1 MNYSAF
7 TSLALKLIGV
17 VFVLSSMLDYLTILI
32 PPNLASQSWKIG
44 AVAGIV
50 DRGVVPLVGMAFVM
64 VGYLIDGL
72 ATANNAPL
80 KKPGS
85 KFNLKLPVYIL
96 SAFLG
101 LLFLLAVP
109 FHLSNLNSAKTDA
122 LARIEQGAGQGAEQ
136 IQQFLTQ
143 VDTLSKNP
151 GRLNEQVQRLNQVIE
166 SGQAQG
172 RQLNAQQL
180 ETLRQQ
186 RQQLQGLR
194 DLAKNPE
201 DYKKRTDELKNQLE
215 TQLRERSKQ
224 AESQATTQALK
235 QSLRIGLSSLMLAI
249 VYSVIGWIGLKSEI
263 TSPKGPKMPARPK
276 VKR

>member
-1 MNYSAF
+1 MNYPAF
-7 TSLALKLIGV
+7 TSLVLKLIGV
-17 VFVLSSMLDYLTILI
+17 IFVLSSLLDYVTLAVPL
-32 PPNLASQSWKIG
+32 NLDNQSWQIG
-44 AVAGIV
+44 LVTNIV
-50 DRGVVPLVGMAFVM
+50 DRGVVPLVGMGFIL
-64 VGYLIDGL
+64 VGYFIDGL
-72 ATANNAPL
+72 ADPNPL
-80 KKPGS
+80 KKSGFS
-85 KFNLKLPVYIL
+85 LKLPIYIL
-96 SAFLG
+96 AALLG
-101 LLFLLAVP
+101 LVFLLMVP
-109 FHLSNLNSAKTDA
+109 LHLNNLNSAKTDA
-122 LARIEQGAGQGAEQ
+122 LERIQQGAGQGAEQ

-151 GRLNEQVQRLNQVIE
+151 NQLNQQINRLNQAVE
-166 SGQAQG
+166 AGQVQG

-194 DLAKNPE
+194 DLAQNPE
-201 DYKKRTDELKNQLE
+201 EYKKRTEELKNQLE
-215 TQLRERSKQ
+215 TQLLERRKQ

-263 TSPKGPKMPARPK
+263 SSPKGPKAAPRPK

>member
-7 TSLALKLIGV
+7 TSLTLKLIGV
-17 VFVLSSMLDYLTILI
+17 IFVLSSMLDYLTILI
-32 PPNLASQSWKIG
+32 PPNLQSQSWKIG

-50 DRGVVPLVGMAFVM
+50 DSGVVPLVGIAFIL
-64 VGYLIDGL
+64 VGYFIDGL
-72 ATANNAPL
+72 ANTTPL
-80 KKPGS
+80 KKSG
-85 KFNLKLPVYIL
+85 FNLKFPVYIL
-96 SAFLG
+96 SALLG
-101 LLFLLAVP
+101 LMFLLAVP

-122 LARIEQGAGQGAEQ
+122 LERIQQGAGQGAEQ

-143 VDTLSKNP
+143 VDTLSRNP
-151 GRLNEQVQRLNQVIE
+151 GRLNEQLQRLNQAIE
-166 SGQAQG
+166 AGQVQG

-194 DLAKNPE
+194 DLAQNPQE
-201 DYKKRTDELKNQLE
+201 YKKRTEELKNQLE
-215 TQLRERSKQ
+215 TQLRERRKR
-224 AESQATTQALK
+224 AEDQATTQALK

-263 TSPKGPKMPARPK
+263 SSPKGPKAPARPK

>member
-7 TSLALKLIGV
+7 TSLVLKLIGV
-17 VFVLSSMLDYLTILI
+17 IFILSSLLDYVTLAI
-32 PPNLASQSWKIG
+32 PLNLENQSWQIG
-44 AVAGIV
+44 LVTNIV
-50 DRGVVPLVGMAFVM
+50 DRGVVPLVGIAFIL

-72 ATANNAPL
+72 ADANPL
-80 KKPGS
+80 KKSG
-85 KFNLKLPVYIL
+85 FNLKLPVYIL
-96 SAFLG
+96 SALLG
-101 LLFLLAVP
+101 LMFLLMVP
-109 FHLSNLNSAKTDA
+109 LHLNNLNSAKTDA
-122 LARIEQGAGQGAEQ
+122 LERIQQGAGQGAEQ

-143 VDTLSKNP
+143 VDTLSRNP
-151 GRLNEQVQRLNQVIE
+151 NQLNQQIQRLNQAIE
-166 SGQAQG
+166 AGQVQG

-194 DLAKNPE
+194 DLSQNPE
-201 DYKKRTDELKNQLE
+201 EYKKRTEELKNQLE
-215 TQLRERSKQ
+215 TQLLERRKQ

-263 TSPKGPKMPARPK
+263 TSPKGPKAAPRPK

>member
-7 TSLALKLIGV
+7 TSLVLKLIGV
-17 VFVLSSMLDYLTILI
+17 IFILSSVLDYLTILI
-32 PPNLASQSWKIG
+32 PVNFGSASWKIG
-44 AVAGIV
+44 VVTNIV
-50 DRGVVPLVGMAFVM
+50 DRGVVPLVGIGFIL
-64 VGYLIDGL
+64 VGYFIDGL
-72 ATANNAPL
+72 ANANPL
-80 KKPGS
+80 KKSGL
-85 KFNLKLPVYIL
+85 NLKFPVYIL

-109 FHLSNLNSAKTDA
+109 FHLININDVKTDA
-122 LARIEQGAGQGAEQ
+122 LERIQQGAGQGAEQ

-151 GRLNEQVQRLNQVIE
+151 GRLNEQIQRLNQAIE
-166 SGQAQG
+166 TGQVQG

-201 DYKKRTDELKNQLE
+201 EYQKRTDELKNQLE
-215 TQLRERSKQ
+215 TQLLERRKQ
-224 AESQATTQALK
+224 AESQATIQALK

-249 VYSVIGWIGLKSEI
+249 VYTVIGWMGLKSEI
-263 TSPKGPKMPARPK
+263 SSPKGPKAAPRPK